1 MDERQAMM
9 SGKAQAGHVR
19 LGARLGQAHRMARP
33 SRVRVG
39 GPLAALLLAGL
50 AMLMLAGGPS
60 LATAA
65 ALRLALSGDVT
76 SLDPHFLNAA
86 PNNTVAR
93 HVFESLVKVDPDGQL
108 QPALA
113 ESWRAVDPTTWEFRL
128 RRGVR
133 FHNGQEMTA
142 DDVIFSLDRPS
153 LLVKSPGPF
162 TAFTRPVVGRE
173 VVDAYTIRLRT
184 ATPYGPLPLDLSN
197 IFIVSRKVAESAS
210 TDDFNTGKAV
220 IGTGPWR
227 FSSWRRGDAVELLRN
242 DQHWAGKPAFERV
255 TLRIITSDPTRMA
268 ALLSGD
274 VDAIEAVPTADIGR
288 LRGNP
293 KFVVEQRASWRT
305 LFFHADQSRDR
316 SPFVYDRSG
325 RPLERNPLRDPR
337 VRQAISMAI
346 DRRALVEK
354 TMEGLAVPAT
364 NIVAPGILG
373 NNPALKPD
381 PYDPVAA
388 RKLLAEAGWPDGFGM
403 TLHGPNDR
411 YINDEQV
418 VQTVAQM
425 LSRIGIA
432 VKVETQ
438 PVAVYF
444 ARARKHEFSFA
455 LLGWGSNAGDFA
467 LRTLLGTPNAETG
480 WGTWNWGRYS
490 NAKVDALVQSSLSN
504 VDPKKRDAIAREAMA
519 LAMRDHAVIPLH
531 HQFATWA
538 MRRGIRYTAR
548 LDEFTYAHQFRLE

>member
-1 MDERQAMM
+1 M
-9 SGKAQAGHVR
+9 SGLSSMSSAQPAN
-19 LGARLGQAHRMARP
+19 
-33 SRVRVG
+33 SI
-39 GPLAALLLAGL
+39 
-50 AMLMLAGGPS
+50 S
-60 LATAA
+60 T
-65 ALRLALSGDVT
+65 LRLALSGDVT

-93 HVFESLVKVDPDGQL
+93 HLFESLVQVDADGRL

-128 RRGVR
+128 RAGVR
-133 FHNGQEMTA
+133 FHNGQELTA
-142 DDVIFSLDRPS
+142 EDVIFSLDRPAV
-153 LLVKSPGPF
+153 LVKSPGPF
-162 TAFTRPVVGRE
+162 TAFTRPVVAKE
-173 VVDAYTIRLRT
+173 IVDARTIRLRT

-197 IFIVSRKVAESAS
+197 VFIVSRKVAESAG
-210 TDDFNTGKAV
+210 TDDFNTGRAV

-227 FSSWRRGDAVELLRN
+227 FTSWRRGDAIELARH
-242 DQHWAGKPAFERV
+242 DAYWGAKPAFDRV

-274 VDAIEAVPTADIGR
+274 IDALETVPTADIAK
-288 LRGNP
+288 LRANP

-305 LFFHADQSRDR
+305 LFFHPDHARDK
-316 SPFVYDRSG
+316 SPFVFDKSG
-325 RPLERNPLRDPR
+325 RPLEKNPLRDVR

-354 TMEGLAVPAT
+354 TMEGLATTAT

-373 NNPALKPD
+373 HNETLKPD
-381 PYDPVAA
+381 AYDPAAA
-388 RKLLAEAGWPDGFGM
+388 RKLLAEAGWPDGFGL

-425 LSRIGIA
+425 LARIGIA

-444 ARARKHEFSFA
+444 ARARRHEFSFA

-467 LRTLLGTPNAETG
+467 LRTLVGTVNPDTG

-490 NAKVDALVQSSLSN
+490 NPQVDALVSASLAS
-504 VDPKKRDAIAREAMA
+504 VDAKKRDAQSREAMA
-519 LAMRDHAVIPLH
+519 LAMRDYAVIPLH

-538 MRRGIRYTAR
+538 MRRGVRYTAR

>member
-1 MDERQAMM
+1 MLLRAAAVAAIALVAW
-9 SGKAQAGHVR
+9 S
-19 LGARLGQAHRMARP
+19 
-33 SRVRVG
+33 
-39 GPLAALLLAGL
+39 PLAGAAG
-50 AMLMLAGGPS
+50 
-60 LATAA
+60 
-65 ALRLALSGDVT
+65 LRLALSGDVT

-93 HVFESLVKVDPDGQL
+93 HVFESLVQVDADGQL

-142 DDVIFSLDRPS
+142 EDVVFSLERPS

-162 TAFTRPVVGRE
+162 TAFTRPVVGKE
-173 VVDAYTIRLRT
+173 VIDPYTIRLRT
-184 ATPYGPLPLDLSN
+184 AAPYGPLPLDLSN
-197 IFIVSRKVAESAS
+197 VFIVSRKVAEAAS

-220 IGTGPWR
+220 VGTGPWR
-227 FSSWRRGDAVELLRN
+227 FSSWRRGDSIELLRN
-242 DQHWAGKPAFERV
+242 DMHWSLKPAFERV

-274 VDAIEAVPTADIGR
+274 VDAIEAVPTADIAK
-288 LRGNP
+288 LRVNP
-293 KFVVEQRASWRT
+293 KFIVEQRASWRT
-305 LFFHADQSRDR
+305 LFFHPDHARDR
-316 SPFVYDRSG
+316 SPFVYDKSG
-325 RPLERNPLRDPR
+325 RPLEKNPLRDAR

-354 TMEGLAVPAT
+354 TMEGLATPAT

-373 NNPALKPD
+373 NNPAIKPD
-381 PYDPVAA
+381 PYDPAAA
-388 RKLLAEAGWPDGFGM
+388 RKLLADAGWPDGFGM

-467 LRTLLGTPNAETG
+467 LRTLVGTPNAETG
-480 WGTWNWGRYS
+480 WGTWPLQQPEGRR
-490 NAKVDALVQSSLSN
+490 AGAVVVDQRRPEEARC
-504 VDPKKRDAIAREAMA
+504 DRARGDGDRDARPRGDPAAPPVRLLGDAPRRA
-519 LAMRDHAVIPLH
+519 LHRASGRVHLRTPVPAGVNPCLTRFIGTSMGGWRGG
-531 HQFATWA
+531 
-538 MRRGIRYTAR
+538 GIRR
-548 LDEFTYAHQFRLE
+548 LRSRGGIPGCGRCRRSR

>member
-1 MDERQAMM
+1 MQLFPFIQQELHAPGRRTLPRDLRA
-9 SGKAQAGHVR
+9 SLPFLTALLA
-19 LGARLGQAHRMARP
+19 
-33 SRVRVG
+33 
-39 GPLAALLLAGL
+39 AALLWVS
-50 AMLMLAGGPS
+50 MS
-60 LATAA
+60 ATALAQPA
-65 ALRLALSGDVT
+65 ATLRLALSGDVT

-93 HVFESLVKVDPDGQL
+93 HVFESLVQVDADGRL

-113 ESWRAVDPTTWEFRL
+113 ESWRAVDSTTWEFRL
-128 RRGVR
+128 RKGVR
-133 FHNGQEMTA
+133 FHNGQELTA
-142 DDVIFSLDRPS
+142 DDVVFSLERPAA
-153 LLVKSPGPF
+153 LIKSPGPF
-162 TAFTRPVVGRE
+162 TAFTRPIVAKE
-173 VVDAYTIRLRT
+173 IVDAQTIRLRT

-197 IFIVSRKVAESAS
+197 VFIVSRKLTESAS

-227 FSSWRRGDAVELLRN
+227 FASWRRGEAVELARN
-242 DQHWAGKPAFERV
+242 DGWWGGKPAFERV

-274 VDAIEAVPTADIGR
+274 VDAIEAVPTADIAK
-288 LRGNP
+288 LRANA
-293 KFVVEQRASWRT
+293 KFIVEQRASWRT
-305 LFFHADQSRDR
+305 LFFHPDHEREK
-316 SPFVYDRSG
+316 SPFVFDKSG
-325 RPLERNPLRDPR
+325 RPLEKNPLRDAR

-354 TMEGLAVPAT
+354 TMEGLATPAT
-364 NIVAPGILG
+364 NMVAPGILG
-373 NNPALKPD
+373 HNDTLKPET
-381 PYDPVAA
+381 YDPIAA

-432 VKVETQ
+432 VKVETM

-467 LRTLLGTPNAETG
+467 LRTLVGTVNPDTG

-490 NAKVDALVQSSLSN
+490 NPKVDALVQSSLAN
-504 VDPKKRDAIAREAMA
+504 VDPKKRDAVTREAMA
-519 LAMRDHAVIPLH
+519 IAMRDHAVIPLH
-531 HQFATWA
+531 HQFASWA
-538 MRRGIRYTAR
+538 MRRGVRYTAR
-548 LDEFTYAHQFRLE
+548 LDEFSYAHQFRLE